1 METQLRSHFWLK
13 RFWLQQIGCQP
24 IPRTPVFM
32 GFMNTTT
39 TAPHGNSSG
48 SDDWFLE
55 HNLEQLIVVIVLSL
69 LFLPIVGWTLFH
81 AAMKTL
87 FHAFKAAMKPP
98 EEPQENPY
106 PSDRW

>member
-1 METQLRSHFWLK
+1 
-13 RFWLQQIGCQP
+13 
-24 IPRTPVFM
+24 M

-81 AAMKTL
+81 AFKAAMKTL